1 MRVLKYAGLKLSKF
15 LEYNTI
21 YCVFGAFEDPQ
32 GVNEMKFDKKVFL
45 ADVERILN
53 ADYACDMKSAGRKE
67 LYNAV
72 SKAVME
78 ETYADWSKEK
88 KSNRRRCGYF
98 SAEFLMGRAIYSN
111 LLNLG
116 ILEEVG
122 DALKSVGE
130 DLNQFEEVEDAALGN
145 GGLGRLAAC
154 YLESAASKD
163 IALDGY
169 GIRYRYGLFRQTFEN
184 GFQHEEGDDWLKW
197 GDPWSVRVER
207 DAVIVRFADQAVRAV
222 PYDMPIFGYKNG
234 VVNTLRL
241 WQSEPVQAFD
251 FASFNEM
258 RGEVKATEN
267 FNATKITDV
276 LYPNDNTMVGKILR
290 LRQQYFMVS
299 ASLQDIV
306 RKYKAAGKDLRTLP
320 EKWCFQLNDTHPV
333 IAIPELLRILQ
344 TEGLSFEEA
353 FGVCSACF
361 NFTNHTIMAEA
372 LEKWDALAFS
382 DLLPDVYEQIVA
394 CQQRL
399 QSEGLDPNSFY
410 IIRDNV
416 VHMANLAI
424 YVAAHVNGVA
434 EIHTNIL
441 KTQTF
446 KNWYERYPEKF
457 VNITNGITPRRWL
470 LLNNPE
476 MARLIDGKIGTVW
489 HTRLPELKKIKP
501 YIDEILPEFVR
512 IKHANK
518 QKLAAYIAEHEG
530 VEFSPD
536 FIFDVQVKRLHEY
549 KRQMLN
555 ALSVLWYYFGI
566 KDGEITDFPPTAFI
580 FGAKAAPGYYMAK
593 AVIKFINE
601 IAALVNGDPQVSD
614 KMKVVF
620 VQNYNVSYAEKIVC
634 AADISE
640 QISLAGME
648 ASGTSN
654 MKFMLNGTVTLGTMD
669 GANVEICEEAGREN
683 NYIFGATVDEV
694 GAIKQYYCP
703 SEIIEQN
710 PRLKRALMTL
720 VDGTFRDDSGMLRKL
735 FESMTTGYE
744 PDRYLVLYDFADYI
758 RVKTQLLYDFGSEEF
773 NKKCL
778 VNLASVGKFSADRSV
793 TDYAKLIWKI

>member
-1 MRVLKYAGLKLSKF
+1 
-15 LEYNTI
+15 
-21 YCVFGAFEDPQ
+21 
-32 GVNEMKFDKKVFL
+32 MKFDQKAFL
-45 ADVERILN
+45 DGVERVLH
-53 ADYACDMKSAGRKE
+53 AEYACDIKTAGKFE

-72 SKAVME
+72 SRAVME
-78 ETYADWSKEK
+78 EIFTDWNNEK
-88 KSNRRRCGYF
+88 NSPRRRCGYF

-111 LLNLG
+111 LMNLG
-116 ILEEVG
+116 ILDEVG
-122 DALKSVGE
+122 AALASVGE
-130 DLNQFEEVEDAALGN
+130 DVKQFEEVEDAALGN

-169 GIRYRYGLFRQTFEN
+169 GIRYRYGLFRQTFVD
-184 GFQHEEGDDWLKW
+184 GYQHEEGDDWLRW
-197 GDPWSVRVER
+197 GDPWSVRVDR
-207 DAVIVRFADQAVRAV
+207 DAVLVRFADQTVRAV
-222 PYDMPIFGYKNG
+222 PYDMPVFGYKNG

-258 RGEVKATEN
+258 KGEVKATEN

-306 RKYKAAGKDLRTLP
+306 RKFKASGKSLRQLP

-344 TEGLSFEEA
+344 TEGLSFDEA
-353 FGVCSACF
+353 FEVCHACF

-372 LEKWDALAFS
+372 LEKWDALALS
-382 DLLPDVYEQIVA
+382 DLLPDVYEQILA
-394 CQQRL
+394 CQRRL
-399 QSEGLDPNSFY
+399 EGDGLDPNCFY
-410 IIRDNV
+410 IVRDNV
-416 VHMANLAI
+416 IHMANLAI
-424 YVAAHVNGVA
+424 YVASHVNGVA

-446 KNWYERYPEKF
+446 KNWYERFPEKF

-470 LLNNPE
+470 LLNNPAL
-476 MARLIDGKIGTVW
+476 ARLADKKIGAGW
-489 HTRLPELKKIKP
+489 HTELSELKKLTP
-501 YIDEILPEFVR
+501 YLDEMLPEFKR
-512 IKHANK
+512 IRRENK
-518 QKLAAYIAEHEG
+518 EKLAAYIRAHEG
-530 VEFSPD
+530 VDLSAD

-555 ALSVLWYYFGI
+555 ALSVLYFYFGI
-566 KDGEITDFPPTAFI
+566 KDGCVTDFPPTAFL

-601 IAALVNGDPQVSD
+601 IARLVNNDPDVAD
-614 KMKVVF
+614 RMKVVF
-620 VQNYNVSYAEKIVC
+620 LQNYNVSYAEKIVC

-683 NYIFGATVDEV
+683 NYIFGATVEEV
-694 GAIKQYYCP
+694 AAVKQYYCP
-703 SEIIEQN
+703 REQVEGA
-710 PRLKRALMTL
+710 PRLKRALETL
-720 VDGTFRDDSGMLRKL
+720 VDGTLRDEQGMLRKL
-735 FESMTTGYE
+735 YDSMIGGYE
-744 PDRYLVLYDFADYI
+744 PDRYLVLYDFAEYV
-758 RVKTQLLYDFGSEEF
+758 RVKEQLLREFGTDAYYRKS
-773 NKKCL
+773 L
-778 VNLASVGKFSADRSV
+778 VNMANVGKFSADRSV
-793 TDYAKLIWKI
+793 TEYAKLIWKLK

>member
-1 MRVLKYAGLKLSKF
+1 
-15 LEYNTI
+15 
-21 YCVFGAFEDPQ
+21 
-32 GVNEMKFDKKVFL
+32 MKFDQKAFL
-45 ADVERILN
+45 DGVERVLH
-53 ADYACDMKSAGRKE
+53 AEYACDLKTAGKFE

-72 SKAVME
+72 SRAVME
-78 ETYADWSKEK
+78 EIFTDWNNEK
-88 KSNRRRCGYF
+88 NSPRRRCGYF

-111 LLNLG
+111 LMNLG
-116 ILEEVG
+116 ILDEVG
-122 DALKSVGE
+122 AALASVGE
-130 DLNQFEEVEDAALGN
+130 DVKQFEEVEDAALGN

-169 GIRYRYGLFRQTFEN
+169 GIRYRYGLFRQTFVD
-184 GFQHEEGDDWLKW
+184 GYQHEEGDDWLRW
-197 GDPWSVRVER
+197 GDPWSVRVDR
-207 DAVIVRFADQAVRAV
+207 DAVLVRFADQTVKAV
-222 PYDMPIFGYKNG
+222 PYDMPVFGYKNG

-258 RGEVKATEN
+258 KGEVKATEN

-306 RKYKAAGKDLRTLP
+306 RKFKASGKSLRQLP

-344 TEGLSFEEA
+344 TEGLSFDEA
-353 FGVCSACF
+353 FEVCHACF

-372 LEKWDALAFS
+372 LEKWDALALS
-382 DLLPDVYEQIVA
+382 DLLPDVYEQILA
-394 CQQRL
+394 CQRRL
-399 QSEGLDPNSFY
+399 EGDGLDPNCFY
-410 IIRDNV
+410 IVRDNV
-416 VHMANLAI
+416 IHMANLAI
-424 YVAAHVNGVA
+424 YVASHVNGVA

-446 KNWYERYPEKF
+446 KNWYERFPEKF

-470 LLNNPE
+470 LLNNPAL
-476 MARLIDGKIGTVW
+476 ARLADKKIGAGW
-489 HTRLPELKKIKP
+489 HTELSELKKLTP
-501 YIDEILPEFVR
+501 YLDEMLPEFKR
-512 IKHANK
+512 IRRENK
-518 QKLAAYIAEHEG
+518 EKLAAYIRAHEG
-530 VEFSPD
+530 VDLSAD

-555 ALSVLWYYFGI
+555 ALSVLYFYFGI
-566 KDGEITDFPPTAFI
+566 KDGCVTDFPPTAFL

-601 IAALVNGDPQVSD
+601 IARLVNNDPDVAD
-614 KMKVVF
+614 RMKVVF
-620 VQNYNVSYAEKIVC
+620 LQNYNVSYAEKIVC

-640 QISLAGME
+640 QISMAGME
-648 ASGTSN
+648 ASGTGN

-683 NYIFGATVDEV
+683 NYIFGATVEEV
-694 GAIKQYYCP
+694 AAVKQYYCP
-703 SEIIEQN
+703 REQVEGA
-710 PRLKRALMTL
+710 PRLKRALETL
-720 VDGTFRDDSGMLRKL
+720 VDGTLHDEQGMLRKL
-735 FESMTTGYE
+735 YDSMISGYE
-744 PDRYLVLYDFADYI
+744 PDRYLVLYDFADYV
-758 RVKTQLLYDFGSEEF
+758 RVKEQLLREFGTDAYYRKS
-773 NKKCL
+773 L
-778 VNLASVGKFSADRSV
+778 VNMANVGKFSADRSV
-793 TDYAKLIWKI
+793 TEYAKLIWKLK

>member
-1 MRVLKYAGLKLSKF
+1 
-15 LEYNTI
+15 
-21 YCVFGAFEDPQ
+21 
-32 GVNEMKFDKKVFL
+32 MKFDQKAFL
-45 ADVERILN
+45 DGVERVLH
-53 ADYACDMKSAGRKE
+53 AEYACDLKTAGKFE

-72 SKAVME
+72 SRAVME
-78 ETYADWSKEK
+78 EIFTDWNNEK
-88 KSNRRRCGYF
+88 NSPRRRCGYF

-111 LLNLG
+111 LMNLG
-116 ILEEVG
+116 ILDEVG
-122 DALKSVGE
+122 AALASVGE
-130 DLNQFEEVEDAALGN
+130 DVKQFEEVEDAALGN

-169 GIRYRYGLFRQTFEN
+169 GIRYRYGLFRQTFVD
-184 GFQHEEGDDWLKW
+184 GYQHEEGDDWLRW
-197 GDPWSVRVER
+197 GDPWSVRVDR
-207 DAVIVRFADQAVRAV
+207 DAVLVRFADQTVRAV
-222 PYDMPIFGYKNG
+222 PYDMPVFGYKNG

-258 RGEVKATEN
+258 KGEVKATEN

-306 RKYKAAGKDLRTLP
+306 RKFKASGKSLRQLP

-344 TEGLSFEEA
+344 TEGLSFDEA
-353 FGVCSACF
+353 FEVCHACF

-372 LEKWDALAFS
+372 LEKWDALALS
-382 DLLPDVYEQIVA
+382 DLLPDVYEQILA
-394 CQQRL
+394 CQRRL
-399 QSEGLDPNSFY
+399 EGDGLDPNCFY
-410 IIRDNV
+410 IVRDNV
-416 VHMANLAI
+416 IHMANLAI
-424 YVAAHVNGVA
+424 YVASHVNGVA

-446 KNWYERYPEKF
+446 KNWYERFPEKF

-470 LLNNPE
+470 LLNNPAL
-476 MARLIDGKIGTVW
+476 ARLADKKIGAGW
-489 HTRLPELKKIKP
+489 HTELSELKKLTP
-501 YIDEILPEFVR
+501 YLDEMLPEFKR
-512 IKHANK
+512 IRRENK
-518 QKLAAYIAEHEG
+518 EKLAAYIRAHEG
-530 VEFSPD
+530 VDLSAD

-555 ALSVLWYYFGI
+555 ALSVLYFYFGI
-566 KDGEITDFPPTAFI
+566 KDGCVTDFPPTAFL

-601 IAALVNGDPQVSD
+601 IARLVNNDPDVAD
-614 KMKVVF
+614 RMKVVF
-620 VQNYNVSYAEKIVC
+620 LQNYNVSYAEKIVC

-683 NYIFGATVDEV
+683 NYIFGATVEEV
-694 GAIKQYYCP
+694 AAVKQYYCP
-703 SEIIEQN
+703 REQVEGA
-710 PRLKRALMTL
+710 PRLKRALETL
-720 VDGTFRDDSGMLRKL
+720 VDGTLRDEQGMLRKL
-735 FESMTTGYE
+735 YDSMIGGYE
-744 PDRYLVLYDFADYI
+744 PDRYLVLYDFADYV
-758 RVKTQLLYDFGSEEF
+758 RVKEQLLREFGTDAYYRKS
-773 NKKCL
+773 L
-778 VNLASVGKFSADRSV
+778 VNMANVGKFSADRSV
-793 TDYAKLIWKI
+793 TEYAKLIWKLK

>member
-1 MRVLKYAGLKLSKF
+1 
-15 LEYNTI
+15 
-21 YCVFGAFEDPQ
+21 
-32 GVNEMKFDKKVFL
+32 MKFDQKTFL
-45 ADVERILN
+45 ADVERVLN
-53 ADYACDMKSAGRKE
+53 ADYACDLKSAGRRE

-78 ETYADWSKEK
+78 ETYDDWSRER
-88 KSNRRRCGYF
+88 NAARRRCGYF

-116 ILEEVG
+116 ILEDVG

-154 YLESAASKD
+154 YLESAASKN

-169 GIRYRYGLFRQTFEN
+169 GIRYRYGLFRQTFED
-184 GFQHEEGDDWLKW
+184 GFQHEEGDDWLRW

-207 DAVIVRFADQAVRAV
+207 DAVLVKFADQTVRAV
-222 PYDMPIFGYKNG
+222 PYDMPIFGYRNG

-241 WQSEPVQAFD
+241 WQAEPVQAFD

-258 RGEVKATEN
+258 RGEVKANEN

-306 RKYKAAGKDLRTLP
+306 KKFKASGKDLRSLP

-344 TEGLSFEEA
+344 TEGLTFEEA
-353 FGVCSACF
+353 FGVCAQCF

-410 IIRDNV
+410 IVRDNV

-424 YVAAHVNGVA
+424 YVSAHVNGVA

-441 KTQTF
+441 RTQTF
-446 KNWYERYPEKF
+446 RNWYERYPEKF

-476 MARLIDGKIGTVW
+476 MARLIDGKIGDGW
-489 HTRLPELKKIKP
+489 HTDLPQLKKLTP
-501 YIDEILPEFVR
+501 FLDGMLPAFVR
-512 IKHANK
+512 IKRENK
-518 QKLAAYIAEHEG
+518 KKLAAYISEHEG
-530 VEFSPD
+530 VDLSPD

-580 FGAKAAPGYYMAK
+580 FGAKAAPGYYLAK
-593 AVIKFINE
+593 AIIKFINE
-601 IAALVNGDPQVSD
+601 VAKLVNADPAVAD

-683 NYIFGATVDEV
+683 NYIFGATVEEV
-694 GAIKQYYCP
+694 AAIKQYYCP
-703 SEIIEQN
+703 REIVEQN
-710 PRLKRALMTL
+710 PRLKRALETL
-720 VDGTFRDDSGMLRKL
+720 VDGTFSDGSGMLRKL
-735 FESMTTGYE
+735 YESLLTGYE
-744 PDRYLVLYDFADYI
+744 PDRYLVLYDFADYV
-758 RVKTQLLYDFGSEEF
+758 RVKTQLLYDFGTDEF

-778 VNLASVGKFSADRSV
+778 VNMANVGKFSADRSV
-793 TDYAKLIWKI
+793 SDYAKQIWNL